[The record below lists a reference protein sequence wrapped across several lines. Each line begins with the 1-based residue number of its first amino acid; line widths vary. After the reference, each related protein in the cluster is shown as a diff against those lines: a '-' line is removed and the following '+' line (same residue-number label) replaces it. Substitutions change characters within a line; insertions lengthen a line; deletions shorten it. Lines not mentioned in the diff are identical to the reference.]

1 MMNIYSGSVVTD
13 ASGLATVKLPDHFEV
28 LNRDF
33 RYQFTVVRQ
42 FPQAMVLQ
50 KVHHHSFDIETGKP
64 GVEVSWQVTG
74 TRQDAYANAH
84 CIPVEVDKSA
94 EEKGTTCIRNCS
106 EPVPT
111 LQSRHTNKTPV
122 NSGQATRSN
131 S

>member
-13 ASGLATVKLPDHFEV
+13 ASGLATVKLPDYFEV

-42 FPQAMVLQ
+42 FPQAIVLQ

-74 TRQDAYANAH
+74 TRQDAYAKRTLY
-84 CIPVEVDKSA
+84 PRGSRQVRRG
-94 EEKGTTCIRNCS
+94 KGHYLHPELFGACPN
-106 EPVPT
+106 
-111 LQSRHTNKTPV
+111 L
-122 NSGQATRSN
+122 
-131 S
+131 